1 MTIAVLNYNTGDV
14 DIIENCPNL
23 RTNEEVENYL
33 VEVLE
38 YNSDEIH
45 FMFSPGIDVNYMEP
59 DDFGKDSE
67 MEDRY
72 KLIAK
77 IHEEYEDY
85 WSTVGVSPKY
95 VSCLIKFDNEENGQD
110 VIIKLTSDTDEKDD
124 EIFFYC
130 DGLDDLVRLCYVDTE
145 DFDLIEIYEFMN
157 EI

>member
-38 YNSDEIH
+38 YNTDEIH
-45 FMFSPGIDVNYMEP
+45 YMFSAEINVCNLVP
-59 DDFGKDSE
+59 DDYSKDE
-67 MEDRY
+67 ETENRY

-77 IHEEYEDY
+77 IHDEFEEYE
-85 WSTVGVSPKY
+85 STTGITPKY
-95 VSCLIKFDNEENGQD
+95 VSCCIKFHDEENGLD
-110 VIIKLTSDTDEKDD
+110 VIIKMSSDKDKQD
-124 EIFFYC
+124 DKIFYYC
-130 DGLDDLVRLCYVDTE
+130 DGLDDLVRLCKDDTE
-145 DFDLIEIYEFMN
+145 DFDIIEIYDFMN

>member
-45 FMFSPGIDVNYMEP
+45 FIFSPDIDVNYMKP

-85 WSTVGVSPKY
+85 ESTVGVSPKY
-95 VSCLIKFDNEENGQD
+95 VSCLIKFDNEDNGQD

-130 DGLDDLVRLCYVDTE
+130 DGLDDLVRLCKDDKE